1 MRAALRRGQLWDVLA
16 VSWPRPGSLGASK
29 GNFAVRFFH
38 RNVRTS
44 QGTFI
49 SRHEDQDGVLA
60 WVEDK
65 IALLSAIPAGHG
77 EVCLPDNPL
86 STSPISLLATT
97 APFKG
102 VS

>member
-1 MRAALRRGQLWDVLA
+1 MSAAQPADRLPAYRDSDHIASVSVADKRLHRALLVCRR
-16 VSWPRPGSLGASK
+16 
-29 GNFAVRFFH
+29 

-65 IALLSAIPAGHG
+65 IALLSGIPAGHG
-77 EVCLPDNPL
+77 EVCRPYM
-86 STSPISLLATT
+86 SLER
-97 APFKG
+97 
-102 VS
+102 